1 MSLIWRIFLAG
12 SVLSFA
18 GTGYAQS
25 MQTPSCI
32 SSAGVSRVT
41 VSGTVS
47 DSTGARIT
55 SATVRF
61 GCGNHAQ
68 QAKTDGLGHYSLAI
82 PQGAYR
88 LQVDAAGFAVFTKD
102 LTVNTGSPIADVM
115 LAVQNASNTVTVQA
129 EAGYVANESTLG
141 TKTDTPL
148 LETPQSISVI
158 TRDQM
163 DAQAPQSINEALR
176 YAPGVVAESQG
187 NTSSFWNS
195 SSLQLRGFIPSVYQD
210 GLTDDATGNTLL
222 DAYFYQRVEILE
234 GPSSVLYGQGN
245 PAGIVNVESK
255 RPMVSTLHEV
265 QIGFGTYGR
274 YEGNFDFSGPLL
286 SPHLLYR
293 LTGVGFTEGSQT
305 WFIHPKRLAIAPA
318 LTWVPDAKTSL
329 TFLTN
334 YTYDPE
340 TGAYAA
346 VPALGSA
353 LPNPNGK
360 IPVGFFPG
368 DPNFN
373 MTKQSF
379 LQAGDAFT
387 RTFDHDWRIEQNF
400 RFTGNKNHAN
410 MIWPEDLE
418 ADNAMLDRYAF
429 IRHTTFNSALSD
441 QRVVKVVQTGKIRQ
455 TLLAGVNYTH
465 YSEHWNWGNADVA
478 PINVFHPVYY
488 QPITVPKITG
498 IESTIDNQTGIYF
511 QDQASLGRLRLS
523 FAGRQDWLSYND
535 ATTNV
540 DPINGSSTSVTK
552 QNADKFTVRTGAV
565 YLIGRGIAPYFS
577 YATSFQ
583 PDIGLT
589 ATGTALPP
597 TTGKQYEG
605 GIKYQPEH
613 KNMLITADVYDLAQ
627 QNVGTTDPTNP
638 NFTIPI
644 GEIRSR
650 GFELQG
656 HSSLGH
662 RISTVASYA
671 YTDSK
676 YSRSNTTGVA
686 LDGTV
691 EPTQGKYQYGVPLNL
706 AFFWADYNLPSALLN
721 GLGVSAGSRFV
732 GSSWGDNVNSFKVP
746 GATLFDGALHYDF
759 SRDSGPLHGARLQ
772 INASNIGNRTYVA
785 SCYATDGC
793 YYGAK
798 LTAYGTV
805 RYRW

>member
-1 MSLIWRIFLAG
+1 MFLRWRVFLAG
-12 SVLSFA
+12 PVLLLTAMAF
-18 GTGYAQS
+18 AQS
-25 MQTPSCI
+25 TQVPPCT
-32 SSAGVSRVT
+32 SSTGASRVT

-55 SATVRF
+55 SATVHFR
-61 GCGNHAQ
+61 CGNQVQ
-68 QAKTDGLGHYSLAI
+68 QARTDGQGHFSLGI
-82 PQGAYR
+82 PEGSYR
-88 LQVDAAGFAVFTKD
+88 LQVEAAGFSLSTKD
-102 LTVNTGSPIADVM
+102 LTVSVNSPTVDVT
-115 LAVQNASNTVTVQA
+115 LAIQNAANTVTVQA
-129 EAGYVANESTLG
+129 EAGYVANDSTLA

-148 LETPQSISVI
+148 LETPQSISVV

-176 YAPGVVAESQG
+176 YAPGVVPESQG
-187 NTSSFWNS
+187 NTSSFWNA
-195 SSLQLRGFIPSVYQD
+195 SSLQIRGFIPSVYQD

-222 DAYFYQRVEILE
+222 DAYFYQRLEILE

-255 RPMVSTLHEV
+255 RPMASTLHEV
-265 QIGFGTYGR
+265 QLGFGTYGR
-274 YEGNFDFSGPLL
+274 YEGNFDFSGPLR
-286 SPHLLYR
+286 SPHWLYR

-305 WFIHPKRLAIAPA
+305 WFVHPKRLAIAPA
-318 LTWVPDAKTSL
+318 LTWIPDTKTSL
-329 TFLTN
+329 TFLSN
-334 YTYDPE
+334 YTYNPE
-340 TGAYAA
+340 VGAYAA

-360 IPVGFFPG
+360 IAVGFFPG

-373 MTKQSF
+373 KTKQSF
-379 LQAGDAFT
+379 IQTGDAFT

-400 RFTGNKNHAN
+400 RFTGNRDFAK
-410 MIWPEDLE
+410 MIWPEGFE
-418 ADNAMLDRYAF
+418 ADNATLDRYTF
-429 IRHTTFNSALSD
+429 IRHVSFNSILSD
-441 QRVVKVVQTGKIRQ
+441 QRVTKTLQMGKIRQ
-455 TLLAGVNYTH
+455 TILAGVNYTH
-465 YSEHWNWGNADVA
+465 YSEGWNWGSGDVA
-478 PINVFHPVYY
+478 PINVFHPVYHF
-488 QPITVPKITG
+488 PIATPAISGT
-498 IESTIDNQTGIYF
+498 ESTVENQTGIYF
-511 QDQASLGRLRLS
+511 QDQAALGRLRLS

-535 ATTNV
+535 TTN
-540 DPINGSSTSVTK
+540 GAVTK
-552 QNADKFTVRTGAV
+552 QDANKFTVRTGAV

-613 KNMLITADVYDLAQ
+613 ANMLITADAYDLAQ

-644 GEIRSR
+644 GEVRSR
-650 GFELQG
+650 GFEVQG
-656 HSSLGH
+656 HSSLAH
-662 RISTVASYA
+662 RVSIVTSYA

-686 LDGTV
+686 LDGAT
-691 EPTQGKYQYGVPLNL
+691 ESTQGKYQYGVPLNL
-706 AFFWADYNLPSALLN
+706 ASFWADYNLPSAFLN

-732 GSSWGDNVNSFKVP
+732 GASWGDNVNSFKVP

-759 SRDSGPLHGARLQ
+759 SSDSGPLHGARLQ
-772 INASNIGNRTYVA
+772 IKASNIGNRTYVA

-798 LTAYGTV
+798 LTVYGSM